1 MGLNQ
6 RIPPSQ
12 RYAHL
17 SGSVA
22 CPHTPTPHADA
33 EVASVLRHLQSGPT
47 ASDGVIGMT
56 RERFVQ
62 CVRLL
67 RDRGAIITTRKR
79 RSSVTGH
86 NQTAVFILTKGPE

>member
-17 SGSVA
+17 GGSVA
-22 CPHTPTPHADA
+22 CPHTTTHADA
-33 EVASVLRHLQSGPT
+33 EVASVLRHLQAKPT
-47 ASDGVIGMT
+47 ASDQIVGMT

-79 RSSVTGH
+79 RNVATGH
-86 NQTAVFILTKGPE
+86 NQAGVFILTKGPE